1 MNKEPKFAFVLYY
14 VDDIEA
20 ARRFYVETLG
30 LIVQRQHPT
39 FLQFEN
45 FAIASDEA
53 VGGSREPEVYW
64 VVPDAN
70 AAFAELSPRAE
81 IAVPLREMPF
91 GKVFA
96 VKDPTGNSVYL
107 LEWAQRRPSQAA

>member
-1 MNKEPKFAFVLYY
+1 MNVEPRFAFVLYY

-20 ARRFYVETLG
+20 ARRFYTETLG
-30 LIVQRQHPT
+30 LTVQRQHPT
-39 FLQFEN
+39 FIQFDN

-64 VVPDAN
+64 VVPNAD
-70 AAFAELSPRAE
+70 AAFVELSGRVE
-81 IAVPLREMPF
+81 VAVPLREMPF

-96 VKDPTGNSVYL
+96 IKDPAGNSVYL

>member
-1 MNKEPKFAFVLYY
+1 MNVEPKFAFVLYY

-30 LIVQRQHPT
+30 LTIQRHHPT

-53 VGGSREPEVYW
+53 VGGSRDPEVYW
-64 VVPDAN
+64 VVPDAH

-96 VKDPTGNSVYL
+96 VKDLDGNLIYL